1 MPEPVR
7 ARYTE
12 SVVPSSTSITLMK
25 PTAIDLFSG
34 AGGLSLGLLKSKFD
48 VVGAIEWDADAVAS
62 HERFFG
68 KRVKHFCGDVRD
80 VDWSMFEGVDLVAG
94 GPPCQPFSVSGKQRG
109 SGDERDMVPE
119 FVKAV
124 GILRPR
130 AFLMENVAGLASA
143 RFEAYLADAVA
154 ALEDLG
160 YGVKW
165 SVLDAA
171 DYGVPQHRTRLFVVG
186 LREGRFEFPEP
197 THGPGRDRPWVT
209 VRQALDG
216 APEDSPNTARVV
228 YATRPVLRRSAFAGM
243 LLNGKGRPLRMD
255 APSLTIP
262 ASAGGNRT
270 HILDPEEVLVK
281 YHAHLMAGGAPR
293 KGDVPGC
300 RRLTVRESAR
310 LQSFPDDFV
319 FCGKK
324 SKQYTQVGNAV
335 PPTLAAAVASQV
347 RIALEQGD
355 DDAASL
361 PATSATGE
369 HSRRQS
375 PR

>member
-1 MPEPVR
+1 
-7 ARYTE
+7 
-12 SVVPSSTSITLMK
+12 MK
-25 PTAIDLFSG
+25 PTAIDIFSG
-34 AGGLSLGLLKSKFD
+34 AGGLSLGLKKAKFN

-62 HERFFG
+62 HAAYFG
-68 KRVKHFCGDVRD
+68 KKVKHFCGDVRQ
-80 VDWSMFEGVDLVAG
+80 VDWSLFKGVDLVAG
-94 GPPCQPFSVSGKQRG
+94 GPPCQPFSVSGKQKG

-119 FVKAV
+119 FVNAV
-124 GILRPR
+124 RVLQPR

-143 RFEAYLADAVA
+143 RFEAYLADAVV
-154 ALEDLG
+154 ALEKLG

-165 SVLDAA
+165 CVLDAA

-209 VRQALDG
+209 VRQALEG
-216 APEDSPNTARVV
+216 VPSDSPNTARVV
-228 YATRPVLRRSAFAGM
+228 YASRPILRRSPFAGM

-270 HILDPEEVLVK
+270 HILDPEGILVE
-281 YHAHLMAGGAPR
+281 YHKHLVSGGAPR

-319 FCGKK
+319 FCGRK

-335 PPTLAAAVASQV
+335 PPTLAAAVANQV
-347 RIALEQGD
+347 YLALQETEGNE
-355 DDAASL
+355 ASL
-361 PATSATGE
+361 PQFSL
-369 HSRRQS
+369 SL
-375 PR
+375 